1 MEIWPDREGLL
12 QQKGCS
18 KTRASYQTI
27 TTKERKESKVMDI
40 VKDIV
45 DKYTTEQ
52 IIDHLSSVMGGV
64 LMNYRTSLK
73 QNQPQA
79 VWGSLGDIAQVR
91 AILHEM
97 DKRNKAREA
106 LKEK

>member
-1 MEIWPDREGLL
+1 
-12 QQKGCS
+12 
-18 KTRASYQTI
+18 
-27 TTKERKESKVMDI
+27 MDLA
-40 VKDIV
+40 KDIV

-52 IIDHLSSVMGGV
+52 IVAYLSSVMGGV

>member
-1 MEIWPDREGLL
+1 MTACKAVDPGAVPGGASKRE
-12 QQKGCS
+12 
-18 KTRASYQTI
+18 R
-27 TTKERKESKVMDI
+27 RDMDI

-97 DKRNKAREA
+97 DKRNKEREA
-106 LKEK
+106 LRVK